1 MYSLNRAQL
10 IGNTTGDPEVRALPN
25 GQRVANFSIATNRRY
40 TDSAG
45 VQQDVPEYHNVVMFG
60 KLAEIAE
67 QYVHKWNKLYIEGR
81 IQTRSWE
88 DQAGQKKYKTEV
100 VVEDMI
106 MLTPKGSSWEGF
118 HSPASDPTSSSSEEN
133 AAVHTTIPP
142 QEERVSIE
150 DVPF

>member
-10 IGNTTGDPEVRALPN
+10 IGNVTADPEVRALPSW
-25 GQRVANFSIATNRRY
+25 QRVANFSIATNRRY

-45 VQQDVPEYHNVVMFG
+45 VQQDVPEYHNIALFG

-67 QYVHKWNKLYIEGR
+67 QYVKKWNKVYLEGR

-88 DQAGQKKYKTEV
+88 DQSGQKKYKTEIV
-100 VVEDMI
+100 GEQMI
-106 MLTPKGSSWEGF
+106 MLTPKWGSDGSWYQHKDAENI
-118 HSPASDPTSSSSEEN
+118 PEETP
-133 AAVHTTIPP
+133 AVHTTIPP

>member
-10 IGNTTGDPEVRALPN
+10 IGNVTADPEVRALPS
-25 GQRVANFSIATNRRY
+25 GQQVANFSIATNRRY

-45 VQQDVPEYHNVVMFG
+45 VQQDVPEYHNISLFG

-67 QYVHKWNKLYIEGR
+67 QYVKKWNKLYLEGR

-88 DQAGQKKYKTEV
+88 DQSGQKKYKTEIV
-100 VVEDMI
+100 GEQMI
-106 MLTPKGSSWEGF
+106 MLTPKGEGGHF
-118 HSPASDPTSSSSEEN
+118 ERNTEESHEIP
-133 AAVHTTIPP
+133 AVHSTIPP

>member
-10 IGNTTGDPEVRALPN
+10 IGNVTADPEVRALPS

-45 VQQDVPEYHNVVMFG
+45 VQQDVPEYHNIALFG

-67 QYVHKWNKLYIEGR
+67 QYLKKGNKVYLEGR

-88 DQAGQKKYKTEV
+88 DQSGQKKYKTEIV
-100 VVEDMI
+100 GEQMI
-106 MLTPKGSSWEGF
+106 MLTPKWTAEAGF
-118 HSPASDPTSSSSEEN
+118 SGRSHEESTETPP
-133 AAVHTTIPP
+133 VHTTVPP

>member
-10 IGNTTGDPEVRALPN
+10 IGNVTADPDVRALPS

-45 VQQDVPEYHNVVMFG
+45 VQQDVPEYHTISLFG

-67 QYVHKWNKLYIEGR
+67 QYLRKGNKVYLEGR

-88 DQAGQKKYKTEV
+88 DQSGQKKYKTEIV
-100 VVEDMI
+100 GDQMI
-106 MLTPKGSSWEGF
+106 MLTPKWSHEGGEHF
-118 HSPASDPTSSSSEEN
+118 SKSPEESDIVPP
-133 AAVHTTIPP
+133 VHTSIPP
-142 QEERVSIE
+142 QEERISIE

>member
-10 IGNTTGDPEVRALPN
+10 IGNITVDPEVRALPN
-25 GQRVANFSIATNRRY
+25 GQRVANFSLATNRRY

-67 QYVHKWNKLYIEGR
+67 QYIHKGNKLYVEGR

-88 DQAGQKKYKTEV
+88 DQAGQKKYKTEIV
-100 VVEDMI
+100 AEEMI
-106 MLTPKGSSWEGF
+106 MLTPKGAPMEGGAY
-118 HSPASDPTSSSSEEN
+118 HTSSSVPQSEEN
-133 AAVHTTIPP
+133 APVHTTIPP
-142 QEERVSIE
+142 KEERVSIE

>member
-10 IGNTTGDPEVRALPN
+10 IGNVTADPEVRALPS

-40 TDSAG
+40 TDSAW
-45 VQQDVPEYHNVVMFG
+45 VQQDVPEYHNIALFG

-67 QYVHKWNKLYIEGR
+67 QYVKKGNKLYMEGR

-88 DQAGQKKYKTEV
+88 DQSGQKKYKTEIV
-100 VVEDMI
+100 GEQMI
-106 MLTPKGSSWEGF
+106 MLTPKSGGEGVTHF
-118 HSPASDPTSSSSEEN
+118 SKNNEEWHD
-133 AAVHTTIPP
+133 APVHTTIPP

>member
-10 IGNTTGDPEVRALPN
+10 IGNVTADPEVRALPS

-45 VQQDVPEYHNVVMFG
+45 VQQDVPEYHNIAIFG

-67 QYVHKWNKLYIEGR
+67 QYVKKGNKLYLEGR

-88 DQAGQKKYKTEV
+88 DQSGQKKYKTEIV
-100 VVEDMI
+100 GEQMI
-106 MLTPKGSSWEGF
+106 MLTPKGGVEGSYSS
-118 HSPASDPTSSSSEEN
+118 HKNQEESHE
-133 AAVHTTIPP
+133 APPVHTTIPP

>member
-10 IGNTTGDPEVRALPN
+10 IGNVTADPEVRALPS

-40 TDSAG
+40 TDSAW
-45 VQQDVPEYHNVVMFG
+45 VQQDVPEYHNISLFG
-60 KLAEIAE
+60 KLAEISE
-67 QYVHKWNKLYIEGR
+67 QYLRKGNKVYLEGR

-88 DQAGQKKYKTEV
+88 DQSGQKKYKTEIV
-100 VVEDMI
+100 GEQMI
-106 MLTPKGSSWEGF
+106 MLTPKWGHEGNEHF
-118 HSPASDPTSSSSEEN
+118 SKNAEESDMVP
-133 AAVHTTIPP
+133 AVHTTIPP

>member
-10 IGNTTGDPEVRALPN
+10 IGNVTADPEVRALPS

-45 VQQDVPEYHNVVMFG
+45 VQQDVPEYHNIALFG

-67 QYVHKWNKLYIEGR
+67 QYLKKWNKVYLEGR

-88 DQAGQKKYKTEV
+88 DQSGQKKYKTEIV
-100 VVEDMI
+100 GEQMI
-106 MLTPKGSSWEGF
+106 MLTPKGTTEGN
-118 HSPASDPTSSSSEEN
+118 HSHSKNTEESHDIP
-133 AAVHTTIPP
+133 AVHTTIPP

>member
-10 IGNTTGDPEVRALPN
+10 IGNVTADPEVRALPS

-45 VQQDVPEYHNVVMFG
+45 VQQDVPEYHNIALFG

-67 QYVHKWNKLYIEGR
+67 QYVKKGNKLYMEGR

-88 DQAGQKKYKTEV
+88 DQSGQKKYKTEIV
-100 VVEDMI
+100 GEQMI
-106 MLTPKGSSWEGF
+106 MLTPKSGGETGGHF
-118 HSPASDPTSSSSEEN
+118 PKNNEESHD
-133 AAVHTTIPP
+133 APVHTTIPP

>member
-10 IGNTTGDPEVRALPN
+10 IGNVTGDPEVRALPN

-60 KLAEIAE
+60 KLAEISE
-67 QYVHKWNKLYIEGR
+67 QYVHKWNKLYVEGR

-88 DQAGQKKYKTEV
+88 DQSGQKKYKTEIV
-100 VVEDMI
+100 AEDMI
-106 MLTPKGSSWEGF
+106 MLTPKGSSGEGF
-118 HSPASDPTSSSSEEN
+118 HAATGNSAPSNEEN
-133 AAVHTTIPP
+133 VPVHTTIPP

>member
-1 MYSLNRAQL
+1 MNSLNRAQL
-10 IGNTTGDPEVRALPN
+10 IGNVTADPEVRALPS

-45 VQQDVPEYHNVVMFG
+45 VQQDVPEYHNIALFG

-67 QYVHKWNKLYIEGR
+67 QYVKKWSKLYLEGR

-88 DQAGQKKYKTEV
+88 DQSGQKKYKTEI
-100 VVEDMI
+100 VVEQMI
-106 MLTPKGSSWEGF
+106 MLTPKSGWEGGWHF
-118 HSPASDPTSSSSEEN
+118 GKHEESHETP
-133 AAVHTTIPP
+133 AVHSTMPP

>member
-10 IGNTTGDPEVRALPN
+10 IGNVTADPEVRALPS

-40 TDSAG
+40 TDSAW
-45 VQQDVPEYHNVVMFG
+45 VQQDVPEYHNISLFG
-60 KLAEIAE
+60 KLVEIAE
-67 QYVHKWNKLYIEGR
+67 QYLRKGNKIYLEGR

-88 DQAGQKKYKTEV
+88 DQSGQKKYKTEIV
-100 VVEDMI
+100 GEQMI
-106 MLTPKGSSWEGF
+106 MLTPKGGHEGGEHF
-118 HSPASDPTSSSSEEN
+118 SKNSEESDMIPP
-133 AAVHTTIPP
+133 VHTTIPP

>member
-10 IGNTTGDPEVRALPN
+10 IGNATADPEVRALPS

-45 VQQDVPEYHNVVMFG
+45 VQQDVPEYHNIALFG

-67 QYVHKWNKLYIEGR
+67 QYVRKGNKIYLEWR

-88 DQAGQKKYKTEV
+88 DQSGQKKYKTEIV
-100 VVEDMI
+100 GEQMI
-106 MLTPKGSSWEGF
+106 MLTPKNSTEHTGHFSKG
-118 HSPASDPTSSSSEEN
+118 PEESHEIP
-133 AAVHTTIPP
+133 AVHTTMPP

>member
-10 IGNTTGDPEVRALPN
+10 IGNVTADPEVRALPS

-45 VQQDVPEYHNVVMFG
+45 VQQDVPEYHNIALFG

-67 QYVHKWNKLYIEGR
+67 QYLKKWNKVYLEGR

-88 DQAGQKKYKTEV
+88 DQSGQKKYKTEIV
-100 VVEDMI
+100 GEQLI
-106 MLTPKGSSWEGF
+106 MLTPKWSWDGNHFQKEG
-118 HSPASDPTSSSSEEN
+118 EESHEN
-133 AAVHTTIPP
+133 PAVHTTIPP

>member
-10 IGNTTGDPEVRALPN
+10 IGNVTADPEVRALPS

-45 VQQDVPEYHNVVMFG
+45 VQQDVPEYHNIALFG

-67 QYVHKWNKLYIEGR
+67 QYVKKGNKLYMEGR

-88 DQAGQKKYKTEV
+88 DQSGQKKYKTEIV
-100 VVEDMI
+100 GEQMI
-106 MLTPKGSSWEGF
+106 MLTPKSGGEGGGHF
-118 HSPASDPTSSSSEEN
+118 PKNNEESHD
-133 AAVHTTIPP
+133 APVHTTIPP

>member
-1 MYSLNRAQL
+1 MYSLNKAQL
-10 IGNTTGDPEVRALPN
+10 IGNVTADPEVRALPS

-45 VQQDVPEYHNVVMFG
+45 VQQDVPEYHNIALFG

-67 QYVHKWNKLYIEGR
+67 QYVRKGHKLYLEGR

-88 DQAGQKKYKTEV
+88 DQSGQKKYKTEIV
-100 VVEDMI
+100 GEQML
-106 MLTPKGSSWEGF
+106 MLTPKWSEGAYHAHESSA
-118 HSPASDPTSSSSEEN
+118 PASADESP
-133 AAVHTTIPP
+133 AAVHTTVPP